1 MKNLIKLYFSL
12 FVLVFVGC
20 QKDLPEAVAGFC
32 TDETACNYTPAA
44 DYQTYDNCE
53 YAIDM
58 YPDGLYDCDGAC
70 YSDFDGDGVCDVV
83 GCMDETA
90 CNYNQEADVDD
101 DSCEYPNE
109 CDDCFGDLSCLGCTD
124 ETACNYDAEATVDDG
139 SCWFASANQPCECE
153 YEEFID
159 FSTYG
164 NNVSWSDTYTVPDG
178 YTSLTITLSG
188 GTESCCDLITI
199 NGNNYS
205 GQFYGTTFTS
215 STINISFS
223 SDGSVNASTNS
234 NYGWTA
240 IITCN

>member
-83 GCMDETA
+83 GCM
-90 CNYNQEADVDD
+90 
-101 DSCEYPNE
+101 
-109 CDDCFGDLSCLGCTD
+109 D